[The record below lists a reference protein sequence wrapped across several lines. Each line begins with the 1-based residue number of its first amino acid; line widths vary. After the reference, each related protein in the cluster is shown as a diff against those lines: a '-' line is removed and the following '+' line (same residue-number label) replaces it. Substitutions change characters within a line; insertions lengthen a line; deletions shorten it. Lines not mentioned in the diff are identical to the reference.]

1 MGFVGYEK
9 LRQQFG
15 LAAFDIE
22 RPAKIMSVTRIEQT
36 PQGIWVPRSTA
47 PTTDD
52 PLDHLLFALKH
63 EGINLPIIVQAVS
76 RILPERLLEEIR
88 ATPNGANIRKACYL
102 WETHTGNSLDDIP
115 PIGGQV
121 ADLFDAARYVT
132 ASGVRNAKWRVRFN
146 GLGSPTYCPTVERTP
161 VIDALMNAGILEQA
175 NSFIGS
181 LSHEMMDR
189 ALAWAYLSEIES
201 SFAIERETP
210 SESKAESFANLLR
223 QAHDPQSLSESY
235 LAELQSSAVSSVF
248 DQASSF
254 RGEQNWLRGPLRG
267 AAGVTY
273 VPPAPGQVAD
283 LMRGLM
289 SFANGIAKDVD
300 PLVAASV
307 ISFGFV
313 FIHPFMD
320 GNGRLSRFLFHH
332 ALCQSGRL
340 EKGFMLPVSIAMK
353 RNEADYLA
361 ALKGFSKK
369 ARRYW
374 DVTWLD
380 GDEFDFKFTGHPS
393 IYQFWNA
400 TQCVEFGFKM
410 AQQAL
415 EVDLRKETEF
425 LSHYD
430 QIVRAVNDAVDIRNS
445 DLATLVV
452 SCLQHNGTIS
462 KNRRKQ
468 YGVRVPETTFALIER
483 ITREK
488 LNQSEYVP
496 GFAAT

>member
-1 MGFVGYEK
+1 MAFVGYEK

-15 LAAFDIE
+15 FAAFDIE
-22 RPAKIMSVTRIEQT
+22 RPAKVMPVTRIEQT
-36 PQGIWVPRSTA
+36 PQGIWVPKSTA
-47 PTTDD
+47 PATDD

-63 EGINLPIIVQAVS
+63 EGIHMPIIVQALS
-76 RILPERLLEEIR
+76 KISPERLLVELR

-102 WETHTGNSLDDIP
+102 WETCTGKSLDDIP
-115 PIGGQV
+115 AIGGQV
-121 ADLFDAARYVT
+121 ADLFDPVKYVT
-132 ASGVRNAKWRVRFN
+132 TAGVRNAKWRVRFN
-146 GLGSPTYCPTVERTP
+146 GLGSPGYCPTVERTP
-161 VIDALMNAGILEQA
+161 TINALIDAGVLAQA
-175 NSFIGS
+175 NTFIRS
-181 LSHEMMDR
+181 LSHEMMDC
-189 ALAWAYLSEIES
+189 ALAWAYLSETES

-210 SESKAESFANLLR
+210 SERKAESFSNLLR
-223 QAHDPQSLSESY
+223 QAHDPQPLSEPY
-235 LAELQSSAVSSVF
+235 LAALQSSVVSSVI

-267 AAGVTY
+267 SAGVTY
-273 VPPAPGQVAD
+273 VPPAPEQVAE
-283 LMRGLM
+283 LMHGLI
-289 SFANGIAKDVD
+289 SFANGEARDID

-332 ALCQSGRL
+332 ALCQSGKL

-361 ALKGFSKK
+361 ALNGFSKK

-374 DVTWLD
+374 EVTWLD
-380 GDEFDFKFTGHPS
+380 GDEYAFKFTGHPS
-393 IYQFWNA
+393 LYQFWDA
-400 TQCVEFGFKM
+400 TACVEFGFKM

-425 LSHYD
+425 LAQYD
-430 QIVRAVNDAVDIRNS
+430 QIVRAVNDAVDLRNS
-445 DLATLVV
+445 DLAALVV
-452 SCLQHNGTIS
+452 SCLQQNGTLS

-468 YGVRVPETTFALIER
+468 YGVRVPEFTFALIER
-483 ITREK
+483 VTRET
-488 LNQSEYVP
+488 LNRLE
-496 GFAAT
+496 

>member
-1 MGFVGYEK
+1 MTFVGYEK

-22 RPAKIMSVTRIEQT
+22 WPTKVMPVTRIEQT
-36 PQGIWVPRSTA
+36 PQGIWVPKSTA
-47 PTTDD
+47 PATDD

-63 EGINLPIIVQAVS
+63 EGINMPIIVQAVS
-76 RILPERLLEEIR
+76 RISPERLLGEIR
-88 ATPNGANIRKACYL
+88 ATPNGSNIRKACYL
-102 WETHTGNSLDDIP
+102 WETYTGKSLDDIP
-115 PIGGQV
+115 SIGGQV
-121 ADLFDAARYVT
+121 ADLFDTAKYVT
-132 ASGVRNAKWRVRFN
+132 TAGVRNAKWRVRFN
-146 GLGSPTYCPTVERTP
+146 GLGSPAYCPTVERTP
-161 VIDALMNAGILEQA
+161 TINALIDAEILAQA
-175 NSFIGS
+175 NAFIGS

-189 ALAWAYLSEIES
+189 ALAWAYLSETES

-223 QAHDPQSLSESY
+223 QAHDPQPLSESY
-235 LAELQSSAVSSVF
+235 LSALQSSVVSSTI

-254 RGEQNWLRGPLRG
+254 RTEQNWLRGPLRG
-267 AAGVTY
+267 SAGVTY
-273 VPPAPGQVAD
+273 VPPAPGQVGD
-283 LMRGLM
+283 LMGGLI
-289 SFANGIAKDVD
+289 SFANSVALDVD
-300 PLVAASV
+300 PIVAASI

-332 ALCQSGRL
+332 ALCQSGKL

-353 RNEADYLA
+353 RNETDYLA
-361 ALKGFSKK
+361 ALNGFSKK

-425 LSHYD
+425 LSQYD
-430 QIVRAVNDAVDIRNS
+430 QVVRAVNDAVDIRNN

-452 SCLQHNGTIS
+452 SCLQQNGTIS

-488 LNQSEYVP
+488 LNQPE
-496 GFAAT
+496 

>member
-1 MGFVGYEK
+1 MTFVGYEK

-22 RPAKIMSVTRIEQT
+22 WPTKVMPVTRIEQT
-36 PQGIWVPRSTA
+36 PQGIWVPKSTA
-47 PTTDD
+47 PATDD

-63 EGINLPIIVQAVS
+63 EGINMPIIVQAVS
-76 RILPERLLEEIR
+76 RISPERLLGEIR
-88 ATPNGANIRKACYL
+88 ATPNGSNIRKACYL
-102 WETHTGNSLDDIP
+102 WETYTGKSLDDIP
-115 PIGGQV
+115 SIGGQV
-121 ADLFDAARYVT
+121 ADLFDTAKYVT
-132 ASGVRNAKWRVRFN
+132 TAGVRNAKWRVRFN
-146 GLGSPTYCPTVERTP
+146 GLGSPAYCPTVERTP
-161 VIDALMNAGILEQA
+161 TINALIDAEILAQA
-175 NSFIGS
+175 NAFIGS
-181 LSHEMMDR
+181 LSHEMMDQ
-189 ALAWAYLSEIES
+189 ALAWAYLSETES

-223 QAHDPQSLSESY
+223 QAHDPQPLSESY
-235 LAELQSSAVSSVF
+235 LSALQSSVVSSTI

-254 RGEQNWLRGPLRG
+254 RTEQNWLRGPLRG
-267 AAGVTY
+267 SAGVTY
-273 VPPAPGQVAD
+273 VPPAPGQVGD
-283 LMRGLM
+283 LMGGLI
-289 SFANGIAKDVD
+289 SFANSVALDVD
-300 PLVAASV
+300 PIVAASI

-332 ALCQSGRL
+332 ALCQSGKL

-353 RNEADYLA
+353 RNETDYLA
-361 ALKGFSKK
+361 ALNGFSKK

-425 LSHYD
+425 LSQYD
-430 QIVRAVNDAVDIRNS
+430 QVVRAVNDAVDIRNN

-452 SCLQHNGTIS
+452 SCLQQNGTIS

-488 LNQSEYVP
+488 LNQPE
-496 GFAAT
+496 

>member
-1 MGFVGYEK
+1 MTVVGYEK

-15 LAAFDIE
+15 LATFDIE
-22 RPAKIMSVTRIEQT
+22 RPAKVMPVTRIEHT
-36 PQGIWVPRSTA
+36 SQGIWVPKSTA
-47 PTTDD
+47 PATDD

-63 EGINLPIIVQAVS
+63 EGVNLSIIVQAAS
-76 RILPERLLEEIR
+76 RIPPERLLEEIR
-88 ATPNGANIRKACYL
+88 ATPNGSNIRKACYL
-102 WETHTGNSLDDIP
+102 WETYTGNTLDDIP

-121 ADLFDAARYVT
+121 ADLFDTAKYVT
-132 ASGVRNAKWRVRFN
+132 TAGVRNAKWRVRFN
-146 GLGSPTYCPTVERTP
+146 GLGSPAYCPTVERTP
-161 VIDALMNAGILEQA
+161 AINALIDAGILAQA
-175 NSFIGS
+175 NAFIGS

-189 ALAWAYLSEIES
+189 ALAWAYLSETES

-223 QAHDPQSLSESY
+223 QAHDPQPLSESY
-235 LAELQSSAVSSVF
+235 LSALQSSVVSSAI

-267 AAGVTY
+267 SAGVTY
-273 VPPAPGQVAD
+273 VPPAPGQVAE
-283 LMRGLM
+283 LMHGLI
-289 SFANGIAKDVD
+289 SFANGIARDID
-300 PLVAASV
+300 PIVAASV

-313 FIHPFMD
+313 FVHPFMD

-332 ALCQSGRL
+332 ALCQSGKL

-361 ALKGFSKK
+361 ALNGFSRK

-415 EVDLRKETEF
+415 EIDLRKETEF
-425 LSHYD
+425 LSQYD
-430 QIVRAVNDAVDIRNS
+430 QIVRAVNDAVDIRNN
-445 DLATLVV
+445 DLAALVV
-452 SCLQHNGTIS
+452 SCLQQNGTLS
-462 KNRRKQ
+462 RNRREQ
-468 YGVRVPETTFALIER
+468 FGARVPESTFALIER
-483 ITREK
+483 VTREK
-488 LNQSEYVP
+488 LSAK
-496 GFAAT
+496 GKMT

>member
-1 MGFVGYEK
+1 MAFVGYEK

-15 LAAFDIE
+15 LVAFDIE
-22 RPAKIMSVTRIEQT
+22 RPAKVMPVTRIEQT
-36 PQGIWVPRSTA
+36 PQGIWAPKSTVPA
-47 PTTDD
+47 TDD

-76 RILPERLLEEIR
+76 RIPPERLLEEIR
-88 ATPNGANIRKACYL
+88 ATPNGANIRKACFL
-102 WETHTGNSLDDIP
+102 WETYTGNSLDDIP
-115 PIGGQV
+115 LIGGQV
-121 ADLFDAARYVT
+121 ADLFDPAKYVT
-132 ASGVRNAKWRVRFN
+132 TAGVRNAKWRVRFN
-146 GLGSPTYCPTVERTP
+146 GLGTPTYCPTVERTP
-161 VIDALMNAGILEQA
+161 TINALMEASILDQA
-175 NSFIGS
+175 NAFIGS

-189 ALAWAYLSEIES
+189 ALAWAYLSETES

-223 QAHDPQSLSESY
+223 QAHDPQRLSESY
-235 LAELQSSAVSSVF
+235 LSALQSSVVSSAI
-248 DQASSF
+248 DQATSF

-273 VPPAPGQVAD
+273 VPPAPGQVTE
-283 LMRGLM
+283 LMDGLI
-289 SFANGIAKDVD
+289 SFGNGFARDTD
-300 PLVAASV
+300 PIVAASV

-332 ALCQSGRL
+332 ALCQSGKL

-361 ALKGFSKK
+361 ALNGFSKK

-445 DLATLVV
+445 DLAALVI
-452 SCLQHNGTIS
+452 SCLQQNGTIS

-483 ITREK
+483 ITQDK
-488 LNQSEYVP
+488 LNQSE
-496 GFAAT
+496 